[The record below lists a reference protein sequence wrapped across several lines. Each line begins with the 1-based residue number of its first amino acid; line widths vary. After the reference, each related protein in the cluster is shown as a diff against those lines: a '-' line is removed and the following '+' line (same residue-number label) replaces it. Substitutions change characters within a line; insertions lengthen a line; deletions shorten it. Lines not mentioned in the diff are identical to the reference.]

1 MSSFTIDNEFYDRQN
16 RTYGSKS
23 INKFSTAK
31 VGVMGLG
38 QSFASEVLKNL
49 AISGFRNFYL
59 YDKYSVDSDDIKYG
73 FYYKPT
79 DKSNS
84 RFDSLKEKI
93 NELNP
98 TTIIYKGNKENI
110 NELDHMVLLNQP
122 YEIVYNFEKT
132 FKGKLIIGYCTGV
145 NGFVFVNPKEH
156 TTNDINGEN
165 IVSHNI
171 KSISMVDDRTVVETI
186 TKHDLSYG
194 DMITFENMSLAE
206 PFDFKEKYKVKVIN
220 MYKFSVELLENIKFI
235 NGSILKTKEYVTFND
250 YKSFEESINSP
261 KFEGFD
267 YESSQKVIDSYQHI
281 IKFLQPQ
288 VMPVV
293 SIVGSLVSNEVI
305 KLSSDKFTPIN
316 QILTF
321 SDSSLEKITED
332 GEFNTEIYNMI
343 RKKNYNMVG
352 CGAIGCE
359 LLKNLV
365 MLGAG
370 SEGVFR
376 VTDPDHIEKS
386 NLSRQFLF
394 RQHHVGNSKSKV
406 AGIMVQEFNNKINIE
421 TFEKKITPKDETFVN
436 SFFRGSDIIFNA
448 LDNLSARKYVDSIAF
463 KYNLPLFESGTMG
476 MKGNTQPIIPFLT
489 ETYSDSTDAPDED
502 NFPVCTIKNFP
513 NMIQHTIHW
522 ARDNF
527 EELNRGPTNVKMY
540 LGNPSYIDTLVGI
553 EKNTAI
559 MDINLYG
566 SKFSN
571 WFSCAE
577 YSYNTWYKHF
587 NHSIKQLLNSFP
599 SDKLNKDGTPFWSH
613 GKKCPVVLDFDT
625 NNSYHVD
632 YLVSM
637 TRILCNICML
647 DTGNIT
653 DEMIIEKIPEYNIDE
668 FMVDSKKKAASNDE
682 EMKKMESSYTEASLG
697 ENLVFNTDYIN
708 QVFEKDD
715 DTNYHVRFLTASS
728 NCRAENYS
736 ILPADFNKTK
746 GIAGKIIPAVATTTS
761 LVSGL
766 IVLEM
771 IKYVAGME
779 SIEDYKSYFVN
790 LAINTFIGGEPMPSK
805 KIKIGEKEMN
815 AWVKFEQTD
824 DISLK
829 IFLEKW
835 SEVLGTEV
843 NMIFSGSKIIYSDF
857 TKCDTSLSLSKII
870 SDKFKKDAFNITE
883 EWIISS
889 DEYED
894 LPSIN
899 VVLKKNE
906 SHTLNI

>member
-1 MSSFTIDNEFYDRQN
+1 MSSLTIDNDFYDRQN
-16 RTYGSKS
+16 RTYGAKS
-23 INKFSTAK
+23 INKFSTVK

-49 AISGFRNFYL
+49 AISGFRNVYL
-59 YDKYSVDSDDIKYG
+59 YDKHSVDSDDIKYG
-73 FYYKPT
+73 FYYKPD

-84 RFDSLKEKI
+84 RVDSLKKRI
-93 NELNP
+93 SELNP
-98 TTIIYKGNKENI
+98 TTMIYQGSKEIIKD
-110 NELDHMVLLNQP
+110 LDIMVLLNQP
-122 YEIVYNFEKT
+122 YEIAFDFEKT
-132 FKGKLIIGYCTGV
+132 FAGKLIVGYCTGI

-165 IVSHNI
+165 VLSHNI
-171 KSISMVDDRTVVETI
+171 KSIIVEEDKTIIETI

-194 DMITFENMSLAE
+194 DNISFENMSLAE
-206 PFDFKEKYKVKVIN
+206 SYDFKEKYQIKVIN
-220 MYKFSVELLENIKFI
+220 MYKFSVEPLENIKFI
-235 NGSILKTKEYVTFND
+235 NGSILKTKEFHTFND
-250 YKSFEESINSP
+250 YKSFEESIDSP

-281 IKFLQPQ
+281 LKFLQPQ
-288 VMPVV
+288 VMPIV
-293 SIVGSLVSNEVI
+293 SVVGSLVSNEVI
-305 KLSSDKFTPIN
+305 KLASDKFTPIN

-332 GEFNTEIYNMI
+332 GEFSQDLYSMI

-359 LLKNLV
+359 LLKNLA
-365 MLGAG
+365 MIGAG
-370 SEGVFR
+370 SEGFFR

-394 RQHHVGNSKSKV
+394 RQHHIGNSKAKV
-406 AGIMVQEFNNKINIE
+406 ASIMVQQFNMMNIE
-421 TFEKKITPKDETFVN
+421 PFIKKVSPSDELFVN
-436 SFFRGSDIIFNA
+436 HFFKDSDIIFNA

-527 EELNRGPTNVKMY
+527 EEFNRGPTNVKMY

-559 MDINLYG
+559 TDINLYG
-566 SKFSN
+566 SNFSN

-599 SDKLNKDGTPFWSH
+599 SDKINQDGTPFWSH

-647 DTGNIT
+647 DTTSLT
-653 DEMIIEKIPEYNIDE
+653 DEMIIEKIPEYNMDE

-682 EMKKMESSYTEASLG
+682 EMKKMESSYVEASLG
-697 ENLVFNTDYIN
+697 KDLVFNTDYIN

-715 DTNYHVRFLTASS
+715 DTNYHIRFLTASS

-736 ILPADFNKTK
+736 IVHVDFNKTK

-771 IKYVAGME
+771 IKYVAGIE

-815 AWVKFEQTD
+815 SWVKFEQTE

-829 IFLEKW
+829 MFLEKW
-835 SEVLGTEV
+835 SEALGTEV

-889 DEYED
+889 DDYED